1 MNRGERGSALV
12 ETTWLMIL
20 LLVPLVYLMLSVFE
34 VQRASFGVSGAARA
48 AARAYSLSP
57 DEDSAWNR
65 AEAAAAVALGDQ
77 GIDLA
82 DVDLVVR
89 CTPVPGDCL
98 APGSL
103 IRVEV
108 RHQVV
113 LPLAPSALGEQAPSF
128 RVRAGHAVAYGSFR
142 ENR

>member
-1 MNRGERGSALV
+1 MSRGERGSALV

-20 LLVPLVYLMLSVFE
+20 LLVPLVYVMLSVFE

-48 AARAYSLSP
+48 AARAYSLAP
-57 DEDSAWNR
+57 DEDSARSR
-65 AEAAAAVALGDQ
+65 AEAAAAVALADQ

-89 CTPVPGDCL
+89 CTPEPRDCL